1 MVRTRPPQRL
11 EEIVEAAIVVFGRLG
26 FRRAQMADVARQ
38 AGVAPGTL
46 YTYVESKEALFALV
60 LERASNPAAT
70 PPAVLPVPSPTTA
83 DLFGRL
89 EKGFT
94 WTTGLPA
101 LHAALDRKRVTNPR
115 RELQEIV
122 EELWELIDGS
132 RRVADVIE
140 RSARDWPELADLF
153 YRRLRR
159 TLFADLTTYVE
170 RRAAR
175 GHLRSTAHPEVV
187 ARFVIET
194 ITWFG
199 RHRHGDPDT
208 NLDDDAVRAEV
219 VSLIVNALAHGA

>member
-11 EEIVEAAIVVFGRLG
+11 DQIIEAAIVVFGRLG

-46 YTYVESKEALFALV
+46 YSYVESKEALFALV
-60 LERASNPAAT
+60 LERASNPDAA
-70 PPAVLPVPSPTTA
+70 PPAVLPVPSPTTQ
-83 DLFGRL
+83 DLFERL

-101 LHAALDRKRVTNPR
+101 LHAALDRRRVANPR

-159 TLFADLTTYVE
+159 TLFADLTMYVE
-170 RRAAR
+170 RRAAK
-175 GHLRSTAHPEVV
+175 GHLRSTTHPEVV

-208 NLDDDAVRAEV
+208 DLDDQAVRAEV
-219 VSLIVNALAHGA
+219 VPLIVNALAHDA